1 MKSRARKAPVSKRVD
16 TANVSTVLISAPV
29 RLVTLEDPSASPTSA
44 RGAFARL
51 RPPEGLP
58 AAEVDAWRQAVAKV
72 AMAVK
77 VLPAPRAA
85 DVPADSHRV
94 DLGEKIGTIREE
106 ALALA
111 TDSDNPAVVQLTTQL
126 LDEVGA

>member
-1 MKSRARKAPVSKRVD
+1 MRRRITPVSKRVD
-16 TANVSTVLISAPV
+16 TGTVSTVLIASPV
-29 RLVTLEDPSASPTSA
+29 RLVTLEDPGAATTSA

-58 AAEVDAWRQAVAKV
+58 ATEVDAWRQAVAKV

-77 VLPAPRAA
+77 VLPAPRSA

-94 DLGEKIGTIREE
+94 DLGDKIGTIREE

-111 TDSDNPAVVQLTTQL
+111 ADSDNQTVVQLTTQI